1 MPIYEYKCV
10 NTECAATFEKQL
22 PVSEFNSAQVCPVCG
37 SGSEKRVANVGFV
50 LRGDAWPGKNIRI
63 KDQMA
68 AKNKRITA
76 KQNERKKDA
85 PMVTLAPNVDGERVS
100 SWSEAK
106 KLAASKGK
114 VTKTYDALIRKEKR
128 GNT

>member
-1 MPIYEYKCV
+1 MPIYEYKCI
-10 NTECAATFEKQL
+10 ESGCSKTFEKQL
-22 PVSEFNSAQVCPVCG
+22 PVSEFDSAQACPTCG
-37 SGSEKRVANVGFV
+37 GASEKRVANVGFV

-68 AKNKRITA
+68 TKNKRLTA

-106 KLAASKGK
+106 KLAGSKGK
-114 VTKTYDALIRKEKR
+114 VTSTYDALIRKEKR